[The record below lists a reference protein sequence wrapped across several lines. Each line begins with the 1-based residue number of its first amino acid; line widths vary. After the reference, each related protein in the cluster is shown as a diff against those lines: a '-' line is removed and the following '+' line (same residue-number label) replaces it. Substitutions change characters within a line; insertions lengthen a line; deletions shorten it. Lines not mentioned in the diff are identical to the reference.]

1 MSDLQVPEQAYKRRI
16 QALELEMT
24 QIDERKELV
33 CLQSSKKTKH
43 IFLSIYIYLSI
54 FQTAAKKRK
63 EKEKVH
69 IIIDKLNEELL
80 KQKEHVERV
89 RARLGIESGQWF
101 KNRMFL
107 NLNFRI

>member
-1 MSDLQVPEQAYKRRI
+1 LDIIKQNKR
-16 QALELEMT
+16 E
-24 QIDERKELV
+24 KY
-33 CLQSSKKTKH
+33 
-43 IFLSIYIYLSI
+43 FLLFLFL

-89 RARLGIESGQWF
+89 RARLETESGNWF
-101 KNRMFL
+101 KNRTLTRSLCFL
-107 NLNFRI
+107 KSIFFIFR